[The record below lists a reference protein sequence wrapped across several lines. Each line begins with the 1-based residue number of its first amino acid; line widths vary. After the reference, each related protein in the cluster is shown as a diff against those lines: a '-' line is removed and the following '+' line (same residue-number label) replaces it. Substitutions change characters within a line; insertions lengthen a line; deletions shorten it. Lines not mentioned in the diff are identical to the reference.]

1 MIKLYE
7 VNKINYSKN
16 LPIDNINTNS
26 DESAERVYLAAQYL
40 NDMINNKNCQVLI
53 FSETS
58 HTRATTVL
66 IAYLHLYKK
75 HPMWVDFQI
84 LSDFVGSEFD
94 QNLPN
99 LELLQKVEQI

>member
-40 NDMINNKNCQVLI
+40 NDMDNNKKLP
-53 FSETS
+53 
-58 HTRATTVL
+58 AL
-66 IAYLHLYKK
+66 
-75 HPMWVDFQI
+75 DF
-84 LSDFVGSEFD
+84 
-94 QNLPN
+94 
-99 LELLQKVEQI
+99 